1 MQGGGGRRDFC
12 QVPCAGLFLR
22 CVFEVVGNVS
32 REIKMGDLNV
42 GMCCVLCFNFRS
54 IRSAMRSVAELTWAR
69 TYDSSSYT
77 V

>member
-1 MQGGGGRRDFC
+1 MPGGEGGAIFAKCRV
-12 QVPCAGLFLR
+12 QVCFLR

-42 GMCCVLCFNFRS
+42 GMCCVFCFNFRS

-69 TYDSSSYT
+69 TYHSSSYT